1 MFRRVSSTNHEIC
14 DHTST
19 IQGTHC
25 FKFSD
30 LTVTN
35 KGHLCGNSLMDVC
48 EDDCL
53 PSPILIQISS
63 FPSLVVLHSTH
74 KMTCFSEKAP
84 QGPFGRA
91 LLSPIGT
98 SHCEEDQQSSQGAVD
113 QDYLTRGQERSHLAL
128 TEVLFHKNFLSFGD
142 KGLSLAYK
150 HWAYLPRNM
159 SLPLVRWRDPISLKW
174 QLSAPLLTYER
185 DIPPDAA
192 SPFRQQKGQPQ
203 QDSSQQA
210 LYWSRFMVD
219 RIDEEQRTQTP
230 SAHCLYTVQRN
241 VSTSDWSSFLLSIR
255 DPLKMPLPPNY
266 RKQLKEHYTYI
277 LR

>member
-1 MFRRVSSTNHEIC
+1 
-14 DHTST
+14 
-19 IQGTHC
+19 
-25 FKFSD
+25 
-30 LTVTN
+30 
-35 KGHLCGNSLMDVC
+35 MDVC

-84 QGPFGRA
+84 QGPFGR
-91 LLSPIGT
+91 
-98 SHCEEDQQSSQGAVD
+98 
-113 QDYLTRGQERSHLAL
+113 R
-128 TEVLFHKNFLSFGD
+128 
-142 KGLSLAYK
+142 
-150 HWAYLPRNM
+150 PRNIVIRFSSM
-159 SLPLVRWRDPISLKW
+159 EVKPRIHRK
-174 QLSAPLLTYER
+174 

-203 QDSSQQA
+203 QDSLQQA

-230 SAHCLYTVQRN
+230 SAHCLYTVQHN

-255 DPLKMPLPPNY
+255 FVFFVFVTTVTLINFFKIQMTEEDRKIQDKDDKNEMCTLYIFTQLWEWAVVVQSQDTTQKKDNTTAANY
-266 RKQLKEHYTYI
+266 NDNCK
-277 LR
+277 